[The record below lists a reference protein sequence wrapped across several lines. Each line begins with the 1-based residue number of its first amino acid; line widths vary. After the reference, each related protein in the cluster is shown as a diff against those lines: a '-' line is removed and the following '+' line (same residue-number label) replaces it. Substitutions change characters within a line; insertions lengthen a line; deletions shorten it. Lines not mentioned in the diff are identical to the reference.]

1 MINFI
6 DLIGFDKEFTQ
17 RIMKGETDVEETSQ
31 ISLPWQDAL
40 HADLF
45 SLRNLV
51 LSADQA
57 QSHGY
62 RLNDVSLCE
71 ERVLANIVSHKF
83 KTDHQFHLL
92 GFVSD
97 FDDDFQESLN
107 TLEFCTKFFQTFNTE
122 RSFHTVK
129 TSEDSL

>member
-57 QSHGY
+57 
-62 RLNDVSLCE
+62 
-71 ERVLANIVSHKF
+71 
-83 KTDHQFHLL
+83 
-92 GFVSD
+92 
-97 FDDDFQESLN
+97 
-107 TLEFCTKFFQTFNTE
+107 
-122 RSFHTVK
+122 
-129 TSEDSL
+129 

>member
-17 RIMKGETDVEETSQ
+17 WIMKGETDVEETSLT
-31 ISLPWQDAL
+31 SLAWQDAL

-62 RLNDVSLCE
+62 WLNDVSLCE
-71 ERVLANIVSHKF
+71 EWVLANIVSHKF
-83 KTDHQFHLL
+83 KTDH
-92 GFVSD
+92 
-97 FDDDFQESLN
+97 
-107 TLEFCTKFFQTFNTE
+107 
-122 RSFHTVK
+122 
-129 TSEDSL
+129 